1 MPSIRNLRGAP
12 FVGYIRIA
20 GWTPTK
26 HMGDGRLHR
35 QSCGNLERVLKATA
49 QGADIRTR
57 ILDAAFQTVRTEG
70 VARAS
75 ARTIARNGGF
85 NQALIFY
92 HFGSIDDLL
101 LAALDRSAAARMAR
115 YREVLSGA
123 TPAEFASLARRLY
136 VEDVEAGHA
145 TVLAKLFAA
154 CGGNPAL
161 GAEMLRRLQP
171 WLELAE
177 SLIQRLL
184 AGLPFETLVDARAA
198 AGAVLAMYVGID
210 LLNHLDGNRSRATD
224 LFDSGERLATAFA
237 PWFGGPKS

>member
-1 MPSIRNLRGAP
+1 
-12 FVGYIRIA
+12 
-20 GWTPTK
+20 
-26 HMGDGRLHR
+26 
-35 QSCGNLERVLKATA
+35 VLKATA
-49 QGADIRTR
+49 QGTDIRTR

-92 HFGSIDDLL
+92 HFGSVNDLL
-101 LAALDRSAAARMAR
+101 LGALDRSAAARMAR
-115 YREVLSGA
+115 YREVLRGA
-123 TPAEFASLARRLY
+123 TPAEFASLARGLY

-145 TVLAKLFAA
+145 TVLAELFAA
-154 CGGNPAL
+154 GGGNPAI

-177 SLIQRLL
+177 SLIRRLL
-184 AGLPFETLVDARAA
+184 AGSPFETLVDARAA

-210 LLNHLDGNRSRATD
+210 LLNHLDGDRSRATD

-237 PWFGGPKS
+237 PLLGGAKS